1 MTPLA
6 TSVLGQAGQALG
18 AFLPRLLGAI
28 ALLLIGL
35 LVTRLLTRLLLRGLQ
50 ATGVDRLAER
60 GGVTT
65 VLQSSGLG
73 TSLAALIARAVRI
86 FLTIVVV
93 FAALSLLGLQFLSV
107 SLNQA
112 ILDLPKIFI
121 ALCLLL
127 AGAVVAG
134 AARQQ
139 TERVTYQLDFPVPL
153 GQIVQIAVLAL
164 FGILA
169 AEEIGISTSVLL
181 VVIAVLLAAVS
192 GTFTLAFGLGSRDV
206 ARALSAGRYLRH
218 DYRVGQEIGF
228 GDIRGRITRIHST
241 STLLDAGS
249 GQSVRVPNHLLIE
262 SVVTI
267 YGDVPPAPPEPPEP
281 PEPGGVS

>member
-1 MTPLA
+1 MMPLA

-18 AFLPRLLGAI
+18 EFLPRLLGAI

-35 LVTRLLTRLLLRGLQ
+35 LITRLLARVLLRALL
-50 ATGVDRLAER
+50 AVGVDRLAER

-65 VLQSSGLG
+65 VLQTSGLG
-73 TSLAALIARAVRI
+73 PSLAALVARAVRI
-86 FLTIVVV
+86 FLAIVVI

-112 ILDLPKIFI
+112 ILVLPRIFI
-121 ALCLLL
+121 AACLVLG
-127 AGAVVAG
+127 GAVVAG
-134 AARQQ
+134 AARQH
-139 TERVTYQLDFPVPL
+139 TERLTYQLDFPVPA
-153 GQIVQIAVLAL
+153 GQIAQISVLAV

-169 AEEIGISTSVLL
+169 AEEIGISTAVLL

-192 GTFTLAFGLGSRDV
+192 GTFTLAFGLGSREV

-228 GDIRGRITRIHST
+228 SGVRGRITRIHST
-241 STLLDAGS
+241 STLLDAGG
-249 GQSVRVPNHLLIE
+249 GQSIRVPNHLLIE

-267 YGDVPPAPPEPPEP
+267 YPDDGREAPAGPAELS
-281 PEPGGVS
+281 GS

>member
-1 MTPLA
+1 MIPLA
-6 TSVLGQAGQALG
+6 TSVLGQAGQDLG
-18 AFLPRLLGAI
+18 AFIPRLGGAI

-35 LVTRLLTRLLLRGLQ
+35 LLTRLIARLLLRAMQAAGL
-50 ATGVDRLAER
+50 DRLADH
-60 GGVTT
+60 GGVTS
-65 VLQSSGLG
+65 VLQASGLG
-73 TSLAALIARAVRI
+73 GSLAGVIARAIRI

-112 ILDLPKIFI
+112 ILELPRLFI
-121 ALCLLL
+121 AAALVL

-134 AARQQ
+134 AARQR
-139 TERVTYQLDFPVPL
+139 TDRLTYQLDFPVPL
-153 GQIVQIAVLAL
+153 GQIVQVS
-164 FGILA
+164 ILA
-169 AEEIGISTSVLL
+169 IFAIIAAAEIGISTELLLILIGVL
-181 VVIAVLLAAVS
+181 VAAVA

-228 GDIRGRITRIHST
+228 GDVRGRITRIQST
-241 STLLDAGS
+241 GTMLDAGEGRS
-249 GQSVRVPNHLLIE
+249 IRVPNHMLIE

-267 YGDVPPAPPEPPEP
+267 YTDDRGLDDGP
-281 PEPGGVS
+281 S

>member
-1 MTPLA
+1 MTPLG

-18 AFLPRLLGAI
+18 AFLPRLLGAL

-35 LVTRLLTRLLLRGLQ
+35 FITRVLARLLLRALQ
-50 ATGVDRLAER
+50 ATGLDKLAER
-60 GGVTT
+60 GGVTP
-65 VLQSSGLG
+65 VLQTSGLG
-73 TSLAALIARAVRI
+73 GSLAALIARAVRI
-86 FLTIVVV
+86 FLTIVVI

-112 ILDLPKIFI
+112 ILALPEIFI
-121 ALCLLL
+121 AACLLIG
-127 AGAVVAG
+127 GAVVAG

-139 TERVTYQLDFPVPL
+139 ADRVTYQLDFPVPV
-153 GQIVQIAVLAL
+153 GQIVQIAVLGI

-169 AEEIGISTSVLL
+169 AAEIGISTAVLL

-192 GTFTLAFGLGSRDV
+192 GTFTLAFGLGSREV

-241 STLLDAGS
+241 STLLDAGGGRS
-249 GQSVRVPNHLLIE
+249 IRVPNHLLID

-267 YGDVPPAPPEPPEP
+267 YGGEDGAAAPT
-281 PEPGGVS
+281 S

>member
-35 LVTRLLTRLLLRGLQ
+35 LLTKLLARLLLRALQ
-50 ATGVDRLAER
+50 AANLDQVAER
-60 GGVTT
+60 GGVSS

-73 TSLAALIARAVRI
+73 PSLAALIARAVRV

-112 ILDLPKIFI
+112 ILALPEIFI
-121 ALCLLL
+121 AACLVLG
-127 AGAVVAG
+127 GAVVAG

-139 TERVTYQLDFPVPL
+139 TERLTYQLDFPVPV
-153 GQIVQIAVLAL
+153 GQIVQIAVLAM

-169 AEEIGISTSVLL
+169 AEEIGISTSILL

-192 GTFTLAFGLGSRDV
+192 GTFTLAFGLGSREV

-228 GDIRGRITRIHST
+228 GEIRGRITRIHST
-241 STLLDAGS
+241 STLLDAGEGRS
-249 GQSVRVPNHLLIE
+249 IRVPNHRLMDSI
-262 SVVTI
+262 VTI
-267 YGDVPPAPPEPPEP
+267 YPEEQ
-281 PEPGGVS
+281 GGASGAS

>member
-1 MTPLA
+1 MPIA

-35 LVTRLLTRLLLRGLQ
+35 LLTRLLTRLLLRALQ
-50 ATGVDRLAER
+50 AIGVDRLAER
-60 GGVTT
+60 GGVTS
-65 VLQSSGLG
+65 VLASSGLG
-73 TSLAALIARAVRI
+73 ASLAALIARAVRI
-86 FLTIVVV
+86 FLTIVVL

-112 ILDLPKIFI
+112 ILALPEIFI
-121 ALCLLL
+121 AACLVLG
-127 AGAVVAG
+127 GAVVAG
-134 AARQQ
+134 AARQHAD
-139 TERVTYQLDFPVPL
+139 RLSYQLDFPVPA
-153 GQIVQIAVLAL
+153 GQIVQIAVLAI

-169 AEEIGISTSVLL
+169 AEEIGISTAVLL

-192 GTFTLAFGLGSRDV
+192 GTFTLAFGLGSREV

-218 DYRVGQEIGF
+218 DYRIGQEIGF
-228 GDIRGRITRIHST
+228 RDIRGRITRIHPT
-241 STLLDAGS
+241 STLLDAGE
-249 GQSVRVPNHLLIE
+249 GQTIRIPNHLLIE

-267 YGDVPPAPPEPPEP
+267 YADEQRGGPATP
-281 PEPGGVS
+281 

>member
-1 MTPLA
+1 MMLLA

-18 AFLPRLLGAI
+18 DFLPRLLGAI

-35 LVTRLLTRLLLRGLQ
+35 LITRLLARVLLRALL
-50 ATGVDRLAER
+50 AVGVDRLAER

-65 VLQSSGLG
+65 VLQTSGLG
-73 TSLAALIARAVRI
+73 PSLAALVARAVRI
-86 FLTIVVV
+86 FLTIVVI

-112 ILDLPKIFI
+112 ILVLPRIFI
-121 ALCLLL
+121 AACLVLG
-127 AGAVVAG
+127 GAVVAG
-134 AARQQ
+134 AARQH
-139 TERVTYQLDFPVPL
+139 TERLTYQLDFPVPA
-153 GQIVQIAVLAL
+153 GQIAQIIVLAV

-169 AEEIGISTSVLL
+169 AEEIGISTAVLL

-228 GDIRGRITRIHST
+228 RDVRGRITRIHST
-241 STLLDAGS
+241 STLLDAGG
-249 GQSVRVPNHLLIE
+249 GQSIRVPNHLLIE

-267 YGDVPPAPPEPPEP
+267 YPDDAREAGSGPAELS
-281 PEPGGVS
+281 GT

>member
-1 MTPLA
+1 MMTLA
-6 TSVLGQAGQALG
+6 ASVLGQAGQALG
-18 AFLPRLLGAI
+18 AFLPRLAGAV

-35 LVTRLLTRLLLRGLQ
+35 LLTRLVSRLLVRGLQ
-50 ATGVDRLAER
+50 TAGVDRLAER
-60 GGVTT
+60 GGVTG
-65 VLQSSGLG
+65 VLQTSGLG
-73 TSLAALIARAVRI
+73 GSLAGLIARAIRI

-112 ILDLPKIFI
+112 ILTLPRIFI
-121 ALCLLL
+121 AASLVL

-139 TERVTYQLDFPVPL
+139 TDRLTYQLDFAIPA
-153 GQIVQIAVLAL
+153 GQIVQIAVLAI

-169 AEEIGISTSVLL
+169 AAEIGISTAVLL

-192 GTFTLAFGLGSRDV
+192 GTFTLAFGLGSREV

-218 DYRVGQEIGF
+218 DYRVGQEIAF
-228 GDIRGRITRIHST
+228 GDVRGRISRIHST
-241 STLLDAGS
+241 STLLDAGEGRS
-249 GQSVRVPNHLLIE
+249 IRVPNHLLID
-262 SVVTI
+262 SIVTI
-267 YGDVPPAPPEPPEP
+267 YADGQ
-281 PEPGGVS
+281 GGVAETP